1 MIGYPHLCG
10 GTLLSYSPAF
20 VLTAAHCVADADHHP
35 SDYSKEQN
43 PYFVSYRD
51 VHRHRQ
57 RMAGIA
63 DWIVHPLYNVSS
75 TINPSYDVAIVKL
88 DSTLRPSRR
97 VRRAPLWSPEITQ
110 LSSTQGE
117 FVGFGYT
124 DLDGSQAKVL
134 QKLVLNITRF
144 DNTSNIEAKTDTD
157 EQIACHG
164 DSGSPLITRQ
174 PMTDPKDKSQTIH
187 VSFVLGNLVRIY
199 GARDVKAPT
208 CPVPDRENNMTSSV
222 TESFANV
229 ASVLDWI
236 SQVSGISTH
245 NLTDPWYEPPCPN
258 CQEMTDDEQQTD
270 RSAKKWN
277 IGVVADENGL
287 ISDDTMW
294 IGAVMPD
301 YKLLLDD
308 QENSFGNRPR
318 PSLTLGFLLLLSL
331 FTFFISIA

>member
-51 VHRHRQ
+51 VNRQRQ
-57 RMAGIA
+57 RMTGIA

-75 TINPSYDVAIVKL
+75 TINPSYDVAIIKL

-97 VRRAPLWSPEITQ
+97 VRRAPLWYPEITQ

-117 FVGFGYT
+117 FIGFGYT

-174 PMTDPKDKSQTIH
+174 PMTDPKDNSQTIH

-208 CPVPDRENNMTSSV
+208 CPVPNRENNMTNSV

-229 ASVLDWI
+229 ATVLDWI

-258 CQEMTDDEQQTD
+258 CQEMADDEQQTD
-270 RSAKKWN
+270 
-277 IGVVADENGL
+277 
-287 ISDDTMW
+287 SDDTMW

-318 PSLTLGFLLLLSL
+318 PSFTLGILLLLL